1 MRTDSTLV
9 KFILYTVFVFGGI
22 NSACARD
29 QIRIVGSSSVYLFS
43 TAVAEQF
50 GKTTDFKT
58 PVIEANGTGAG
69 IKLFCSGVGLSYP
82 DIVNAS
88 RQMTETERQH
98 CACNGVSE
106 LIEVKIGY
114 DGIVMGVQ
122 VKNLPFSLSRS
133 EIYNALAKFL
143 YSAEGK
149 WQTNPHQTWNHINP
163 DLPARKI
170 LVLGPSIS
178 LGTREVFEDLVI
190 KQGCVDMN
198 QDVSSCTPALREDGV
213 FKEVGE
219 HENVILQKLEIN
231 SDAIGIFSFGF
242 LEQNRNKI
250 QALPIEGILPS
261 FATIISGRYPIS
273 RPLFFYVKK
282 AHIALI
288 PGIMEYVKAFLS
300 SQASGPYGYL
310 TNKGLVPLKEVER
323 KKQLERLCNLN

>member
-1 MRTDSTLV
+1 MHTDSTLV
-9 KFILYTVFVFGGI
+9 KFILYTVFVFGSI
-22 NSACARD
+22 NSACGRD

-43 TAVAEQF
+43 TAVAEYF
-50 GKTTDFKT
+50 GKTTEFKT

-69 IKLFCSGVGLSYP
+69 IKLFCSGVGPSYP

-88 RQMTETERQH
+88 RQMTEAERQH
-98 CACNGVSE
+98 CSYNGVSD

-114 DGIVMGVQ
+114 DGIVMGMLVR
-122 VKNLPFSLSRS
+122 NLPFSLSRM
-133 EIYNALAKFL
+133 ELYAALTKFFL
-143 YSAEGK
+143 TPEGN
-149 WQTNPHQTWNHINP
+149 WQANPYQTWNHINP
-163 DLPARKI
+163 ALPARKI
-170 LVLGPSIS
+170 LILGPSTS

-190 KQGCVDMN
+190 KQGCIDMN
-198 QDVSSCTPALREDGV
+198 QDISFCKPVLREDGV

-261 FATIISGRYPIS
+261 FSTIISGRYPIS

-282 AHIALI
+282 AHISSI

-310 TNKGLVPLKEVER
+310 TNKGLVPLKEAES
-323 KKQLERLCNLN
+323 KNQFGNLFN